1 MVGTF
6 ILIFFCWYNFYFYLG
21 GVDLSNVFF
30 IGPEFR
36 AVDFKLDEIDLE
48 RVLLDTIDVSDI
60 GVSSSNILF
69 GLSLLVEYF

>member
-1 MVGTF
+1 M
-6 ILIFFCWYNFYFYLG
+6 
-21 GVDLSNVFF
+21 SNVFF

-60 GVSSSNILF
+60 GVSSSNIRF